1 MSDLRLRI
9 SEGDDTVED
18 EDGTGGEATS
28 SASSPGIK
36 NYKYFVANSSVRI
49 YVSYVRKNHQQY
61 SSEMKLFR
69 RAWKNGVRGQK
80 TDPRYGRNHTNEK

>member
-36 NYKYFVANSSVRI
+36 KTFVANSSLRI
-49 YVSYVRKNHQQY
+49 MFV
-61 SSEMKLFR
+61 
-69 RAWKNGVRGQK
+69 K
-80 TDPRYGRNHTNEK
+80 TTSNILLK

>member
-36 NYKYFVANSSVRI
+36 YYKNFCSQQY
-49 YVSYVRKNHQQY
+49 YVRKGNQQY
-61 SSEMKLFR
+61 ISKMKLFR

-80 TDPRYGRNHTNEK
+80 TDPRYGRNHPNEK

>member
-36 NYKYFVANSSVRI
+36 IKTNFCSQQY
-49 YVSYVRKNHQQY
+49 YVRKNHQQY
-61 SSEMKLFR
+61 SSEMKLF
-69 RAWKNGVRGQK
+69 
-80 TDPRYGRNHTNEK
+80 

>member
-36 NYKYFVANSSVRI
+36 YYKNLCSQQY
-49 YVSYVRKNHQQY
+49 YVCKNHQQY
-61 SSEMKLFR
+61 SPEMKLF
-69 RAWKNGVRGQK
+69 
-80 TDPRYGRNHTNEK
+80 

>member
-28 SASSPGIK
+28 SASSPGKKMLI
-36 NYKYFVANSSVRI
+36 NRI
-49 YVSYVRKNHQQY
+49 TCS
-61 SSEMKLFR
+61 F
-69 RAWKNGVRGQK
+69 
-80 TDPRYGRNHTNEK
+80 

>member
-36 NYKYFVANSSVRI
+36 NYKHFCSQQY
-49 YVSYVRKNHQQY
+49 YVNKSHQQY
-61 SSEMKLFR
+61 SSEIKLF
-69 RAWKNGVRGQK
+69 
-80 TDPRYGRNHTNEK
+80 

>member
-36 NYKYFVANSSVRI
+36 IKKTFVANSS
-49 YVSYVRKNHQQY
+49 VRKNHQQY
-61 SSEMKLFR
+61 SSEMKLF
-69 RAWKNGVRGQK
+69 
-80 TDPRYGRNHTNEK
+80 

>member
-36 NYKYFVANSSVRI
+36 KNFCSQQY
-49 YVSYVRKNHQQY
+49 YVRKNHQQY
-61 SSEMKLFR
+61 SSEMKLF
-69 RAWKNGVRGQK
+69 
-80 TDPRYGRNHTNEK
+80 

>member
-36 NYKYFVANSSVRI
+36 IKKTFVANSIMFV
-49 YVSYVRKNHQQY
+49 
-61 SSEMKLFR
+61 
-69 RAWKNGVRGQK
+69 K
-80 TDPRYGRNHTNEK
+80 TTSNILLK

>member
-36 NYKYFVANSSVRI
+36 NYKKFCSQQY
-49 YVSYVRKNHQQY
+49 YVRKGNQQY

-80 TDPRYGRNHTNEK
+80 TDPRYGRNHPNEK